1 LAGHDSRAPG
11 GGDPQPLQ
19 PDQPIDWLTRPL
31 RIFAAHRLSGAAML
45 LAATIVALIWANS
58 RWADSY
64 HALLAIPVSV
74 GVGTFELSKPVLL
87 WINDA
92 LMGIFFFVVGLE
104 IKREFLAGALASV
117 RKALLPIAGAVGGMA
132 VPAAV
137 YLLAVGSAEGARG
150 WGVPMATDIAFALG
164 VLALLGDRVPISLKV
179 FLTALAIVDDL
190 GAILVIAA
198 FYSDGI
204 VVASLLVGGALILLS
219 IGANATGVSNPI
231 VYFILGTLVWFAFLK
246 SGVHATLASVLMAFT
261 IPAHVRLDAEPLF
274 ARLAHLRES
283 FTGLGMPTPGAL
295 LGHDHHQILE
305 VMSDSLT
312 AAIAPLQRLEHA
324 LLPVV
329 TFLVIPIFA
338 LANAGV
344 SVPGGFAEAARHP
357 VALGIVLGLFLG
369 KQAGIFAFSWF
380 AVRLGLAD
388 LPTGVSW
395 RQLHGVAV
403 LGGIGFTMSL
413 FIASLAF
420 AGGSLEPVA
429 KVGILLG
436 SAASALAGLALVAS
450 SSAGTPGQT
459 S

>member
-1 LAGHDSRAPG
+1 MPGAGPHAPG
-11 GGDPQPLQ
+11 EGERLPGE

-31 RIFAAHRLSGAAML
+31 RIFAAHRLSGAVML
-45 LAATIVALIWANS
+45 LAATIVALVWANS

-64 HALLAIPVSV
+64 NALLETPLSI
-74 GVGTFELSKPVLL
+74 GVGSYAISKSMLL

-117 RKALLPIAGAVGGMA
+117 RKAMLPIAGAIGGMVIPAFVYVLVVGG
-132 VPAAV
+132 
-137 YLLAVGSAEGARG
+137 AEGARG
-150 WGVPMATDIAFALG
+150 WGIPMATDIAFALG

-190 GAILVIAA
+190 GAILVIAV
-198 FYSDGI
+198 FYSEGI
-204 VVASLLVGGALILLS
+204 LVGSLLAGGALIGLS
-219 IGANATGVSNPI
+219 IGANASGVKNPI
-231 VYFILGTLVWFAFLK
+231 VYFILRTLVWFAFLK
-246 SGVHATLASVLMAFT
+246 SGVHATLAAVLMAFT
-261 IPAHVRLDAEPLF
+261 IPAKIRLDPEALF

-283 FTGLGMPTPGAL
+283 FLRLDTLPPGAL
-295 LGHDHHQILE
+295 LGHGQHQILE
-305 VMSDSLT
+305 VMADSL
-312 AAIAPLQRLEHA
+312 AAATAPLQRLEHA

-344 SVPGGFAEAARHP
+344 SVSGSFAESARHP
-357 VALGIVLGLFLG
+357 VALGIVLGLLFG
-369 KQAGIFAFSWF
+369 KQAGILAFSWL

-388 LPTGVSW
+388 LPSGVSW

-413 FIASLAF
+413 FIGSLAF
-420 AGGSLEPVA
+420 SGTSLEPVA

-436 SAASALAGLALVAS
+436 SAASALAGLTLLAFAPARS
-450 SSAGTPGQT
+450 HGKTP
-459 S
+459 

>member
-1 LAGHDSRAPG
+1 MATHDSRVSD
-11 GGDPQPLQ
+11 GDEPQA
-19 PDQPIDWLTRPL
+19 DEPIDWLTRPL

-58 RWADSY
+58 HWADGY
-64 HALLAIPVSV
+64 HAILATPVSI
-74 GVGTFELSKPVLL
+74 GVGTFELPKPLHL

-92 LMGIFFFVVGLE
+92 LMAIFFFVIGLE
-104 IKREFLAGALASV
+104 IKREFLAGALASM
-117 RKALLPIAGAVGGMA
+117 RLAMLPIAGAVGGMI

-137 YLLAVGSAEGARG
+137 YLLVVGSTEGARG

-190 GAILVIAA
+190 GAILVIAM
-198 FYSDGI
+198 FYSEGI
-204 VVASLLVGGALILLS
+204 LVGSLIAGGALILLS
-219 IGANATGVSNPI
+219 IGANASGVKNPI
-231 VYFILGTLVWFAFLK
+231 AYFILGTLVWFAFLK
-246 SGVHATLASVLMAFT
+246 SGVHATLAAVLMAFT
-261 IPAHVRLDAEPLF
+261 IPAHVRLDPEPLF
-274 ARLAHLRES
+274 ARLSHLRES
-283 FTGLGMPTPGAL
+283 FAGLGTPTPGAL
-295 LGHDHHQILE
+295 LGHGHHQILE
-305 VMSDSLT
+305 VMADSLN
-312 AAIAPLQRLEHA
+312 AATPPLQRLEHA

-344 SVPGGFAEAARHP
+344 SVPGGFAEAARNP
-357 VALGIVLGLFLG
+357 VALGIVLGLFVG
-369 KQAGIFAFSWF
+369 KQTGIFAFSWL

-413 FIASLAF
+413 FIGSLAF
-420 AGGSLEPVA
+420 AGTSLEAVA

-450 SSAGTPGQT
+450 SSARTPGQK